1 MTRIAVYPGSFD
13 PITLGH
19 LDILER
25 ATLIFDR
32 VVVAVLEN
40 PAKQGLFS
48 VEERVDLIRRS
59 VNENPRVEVDTF
71 QGLTVDF
78 ARRVGATAIVR
89 GLRAVSDFEN
99 EFQMALMNRRLA
111 PEIHTVFL
119 MTAFSNVYVS
129 SSLIKEVYRF
139 GGRVEDVLP
148 EPSAQA
154 MRRRFGGRE
163 SEDPEERAEPEAS
176 GACEGREA
184 GGR

>member
-1 MTRIAVYPGSFD
+1 MTRTAVYPGSFD
-13 PITLGH
+13 PVTLGH
-19 LDILER
+19 LDVLER

-32 VVVAVLEN
+32 VIMAVIIN
-40 PAKQGLFS
+40 PGKNGLFS
-48 VEERVDLIRRS
+48 IAERVELIRQS

-71 QGLTVDF
+71 DGLTVDF

-119 MTAFSNVYVS
+119 MTSFSNVYVS

-139 GGRVEDVLP
+139 GGSVEDVLP
-148 EPSAQA
+148 PPSARA
-154 MRRRFGGRE
+154 MRRRFG
-163 SEDPEERAEPEAS
+163 SEQQQR
-176 GACEGREA
+176 
-184 GGR
+184 